1 MSETSTKPP
10 MAAVL
15 SVVGASVLAVVGYVL
30 LTRAADTGLERL
42 DRIDRV
48 RAMCDAY
55 YAQARSRADT
65 MRIDRM
71 ALPDTIDPQSKD
83 AIDRCGDL
91 RAASSMNTIPN
102 PREMGEEIPRGL
114 R

>member
-1 MSETSTKPP
+1 MSDTPKKPP
-10 MAAVL
+10 VAAIL
-15 SVVGASVLAVVGYVL
+15 ATVGAMVVAVVAYVL
-30 LTRAADTGLERL
+30 LNRAADTGLERL
-42 DRIDRV
+42 ARIDTV
-48 RAMCDAY
+48 RGMCDGY

-65 MRIDRM
+65 MRIDRL
-71 ALPDTIDPQSKD
+71 ALPDTIDPNSKD

-91 RAASSMNTIPN
+91 RAQSSMNTIPN

>member
-1 MSETSTKPP
+1 MTPATGKPP
-10 MAAVL
+10 MAAML
-15 SVVGASVLAVVGYVL
+15 STVGAVVLAIVGYQL
-30 LTRAADTGLERL
+30 LNRAADTGLERL

-65 MRIDRM
+65 MRIDRL
-71 ALPDTIDPQSKD
+71 ALPDTIDPKSKD

>member
-1 MSETSTKPP
+1 MSAETGKPP
-10 MAAVL
+10 MAVILSTLGAV
-15 SVVGASVLAVVGYVL
+15 VLAVGGYQL
-30 LTRAADTGLERL
+30 LDRAAETGIERL
-42 DRIDRV
+42 ARIDTV
-48 RAMCDAY
+48 RALCEGY

-65 MRIDRM
+65 MRLDRM